1 MMRALSV
8 LSALIVVLLYS
19 LPITAADAAAG
30 KEAYTKKC
38 ATCHADTGDGKEAIA
53 KMFQVT
59 MKPLGSKEIQSKS
72 DADLKKVILEGTGK
86 MKPVKDVDAKAADDI
101 VAHVRSLAKK

>member
-1 MMRALSV
+1 MMKALSV

-30 KEAYTKKC
+30 KEVYTKKC
-38 ATCHADTGDGKEAIA
+38 ATCHADNGDGKEAIA

-59 MKPLGSKEIQSKS
+59 MKPLSSKEIQSKS
-72 DADLKKVILEGTGK
+72 DGDMKKVILEGTGK

-101 VAHVRSLAKK
+101 VAYV

>member
-1 MMRALSV
+1 MRALPV
-8 LSALIVVLLYS
+8 LIALLAVLLYTV
-19 LPITAADAAAG
+19 PMTAADAGAG
-30 KEAYTKKC
+30 KDLYAKKC
-38 ATCHADTGDGKEAIA
+38 ATCHADNGDGKEAIA

-59 MKPLGSKEIQSKS
+59 MKPLSSKEIQSKS

-101 VAHVRSLAKK
+101 VAYVRSLAKK